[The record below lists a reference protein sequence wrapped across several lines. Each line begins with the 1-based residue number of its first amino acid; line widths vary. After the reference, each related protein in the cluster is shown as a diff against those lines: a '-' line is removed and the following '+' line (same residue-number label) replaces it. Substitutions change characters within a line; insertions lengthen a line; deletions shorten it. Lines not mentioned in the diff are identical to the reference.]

1 MFLRIKRNGTV
12 GRCRPR
18 THRRTD
24 GDGTVLVPM
33 RRFPR
38 AWSVSFSHVAST
50 GSNLRSPFRAAPSV
64 HALFRGRLLLP
75 SPPSPKGDPFSPW
88 VGAGSGPPGGRR
100 LGSIT
105 SRKAPIRP
113 FEIDIAAR
121 RSTCAAR
128 RVRVA
133 GSSNGASG
141 GRDDRHGCGRSA
153 AAVSSSI
160 HGRSG
165 TVRGLVFANGGTYG
179 ATDARGATP

>member
-1 MFLRIKRNGTV
+1 
-12 GRCRPR
+12 
-18 THRRTD
+18 
-24 GDGTVLVPM
+24 M

-38 AWSVSFSHVAST
+38 ARSMSFSHVAST
-50 GSNLRSPFRAAPSV
+50 GSNLRSPSVPHRTVRPRAFSWTP
-64 HALFRGRLLLP
+64 LP
-75 SPPSPKGDPFSPW
+75 SSPSSSKGDPFSPW

-113 FEIDIAAR
+113 FEIDTAAR

-128 RVRVA
+128 RARVA